1 MLFRSKTMEKNLND
15 YLDKVEKYLKPLPIS
30 ERVDIVK
37 EIKSEILELQ
47 SDGKTA
53 EQITGRLG
61 NPKELA
67 KAYVGERG
75 NYLCLAQKHTGNI
88 CLLRYPSPC
97 SASSVL
103 RTNKANWNTQ
113 TVRQKPVISEK
124 AQKNRSRSAFSQ
136 SDLYLL
142 SIAPSNAPSM
152 TGRCSSGHIITLR
165 LMRWR
170 WSCSSPAAS
179 WLKYFAAGR
188 LKI

>member
-1 MLFRSKTMEKNLND
+1 VAAIPLRILPLFCIRVWD
-15 YLDKVEKYLKPLPIS
+15 YPNKQNGHGPAGAKL
-30 ERVDIVK
+30 
-37 EIKSEILELQ
+37 
-47 SDGKTA
+47 
-53 EQITGRLG
+53 GRFSGVWPHSL
-61 NPKELA
+61 
-67 KAYVGERG
+67 
-75 NYLCLAQKHTGNI
+75 
-88 CLLRYPSPC
+88 CLLRYPSPR
-97 SASSVL
+97 SASPVL

-113 TVRQKPVISEK
+113 TVRQRLEISEK